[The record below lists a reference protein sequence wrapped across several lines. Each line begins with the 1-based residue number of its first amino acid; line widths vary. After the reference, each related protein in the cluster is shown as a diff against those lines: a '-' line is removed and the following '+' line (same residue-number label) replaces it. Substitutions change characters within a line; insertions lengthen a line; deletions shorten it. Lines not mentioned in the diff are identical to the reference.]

1 MMRRRGSGFG
11 RRQQGEGRGH
21 GPGRGRRRRGG
32 LYLLDPI
39 LLSSL
44 HRGAAHGYSLLEELE
59 AFGFDELDPSVVYRI
74 LRQMELDGWVTSNW
88 DKDET
93 QGPPRRVYILSQ
105 LGEEV
110 LGDWV
115 EELKKVN
122 ERITRL
128 LKNSE
133 LNSQKGGSS
142 NA

>member
-1 MMRRRGSGFG
+1 
-11 RRQQGEGRGH
+11 
-21 GPGRGRRRRGG
+21 
-32 LYLLDPI
+32 
-39 LLSSL
+39 
-44 HRGAAHGYSLLEELE
+44 
-59 AFGFDELDPSVVYRI
+59 
-74 LRQMELDGWVTSNW
+74 MELDGWVTSNW